1 MKYELEKEMKEIFKA
16 LENVK
21 GMKSK
26 SNVISPVLWIYFSTL
41 VSFISYSSFSK
52 NPNQLIIVWLLI
64 FLSGLI
70 LTVIIMFVVLIFK
83 YPDLLRSEMYLIRK
97 SLIDKGI
104 LGDENTLNQDMA
116 SQHSDSEGDND

>member
-1 MKYELEKEMKEIFKA
+1 MKEIFKA